1 MALRLCSGCSRHVRA
16 TDAACPFCG
25 DAGRAAVPSPVSRA
39 TRAAMVF
46 GGAAMVSTAV
56 ACSSA
61 TPLYGAPAPDASA
74 DTGADASPAPPYGAV
89 PPPDAA
95 PDTGGRDAAP
105 VPLYGAVP
113 PPDAAADAAPDAAD
127 ASPAP
132 LYGLPP

>member
-16 TDAACPFCG
+16 ADAACPFCG
-25 DAGRAAVPSPVSRA
+25 DAGRGAVPSPVSRA

-46 GGAAMVSTAV
+46 GGAAMVTTAV

-74 DTGADASPAPPYGAV
+74 DTGADASPAPLYGAV
-89 PPPDAA
+89 PPPDAS
-95 PDTGGRDAAP
+95 PDASPA
-105 VPLYGAVP
+105 PLYGAVP
-113 PPDAAADAAPDAAD
+113 PPDAGDDAAPDASD

-132 LYGLPP
+132 LYGLPPP